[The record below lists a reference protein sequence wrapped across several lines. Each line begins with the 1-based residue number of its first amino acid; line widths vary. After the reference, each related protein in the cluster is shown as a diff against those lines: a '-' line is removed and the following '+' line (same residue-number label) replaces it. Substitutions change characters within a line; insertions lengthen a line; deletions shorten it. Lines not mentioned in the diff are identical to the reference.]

1 MKGQLVVRDGNSHLF
16 IARNAKIKYIK
27 VIVETDINS
36 LKDFTSR
43 IKNNHLPNQI
53 HLLFLSINKY

>member
-1 MKGQLVVRDGNSHLF
+1 MKIIPAIKVINVKGQLVVRDGNSHLL

-43 IKNNHLPNQI
+43 IKNNHLPN
-53 HLLFLSINKY
+53 

>member
-1 MKGQLVVRDGNSHLF
+1 MKGQLVVRDGNSHLL

-43 IKNNHLPNQI
+43 IKNNHLPN
-53 HLLFLSINKY
+53 